1 MKRYYAG
8 IGSRETPE
16 EIIKIMIQ
24 IAESLGKKGVI
35 LRSGAAEGADTAFEV
50 GCDNVNGRKE
60 IYLPWRGFG
69 NSNSTLIVKDS
80 KAFELVE
87 KYHPGYLRLSQG
99 ALKLQARNSHQV
111 LGLDLNTPSDFIV
124 CYTPKGKGSGGT
136 GQALRIAKDYSIP
149 VFDCGL
155 YEDDLE
161 LLKKEYLNFLKDTF
175 KNALEKQKNQ
185 LES

>member
-24 IAESLGKKGVI
+24 IAESLGKMGII
-35 LRSGAAEGADTAFEV
+35 LRSGAAEGADDAFEI
-50 GCDNVNGRKE
+50 GCDNVNGKKE
-60 IYLPWRGFG
+60 IYLPWKGFG
-69 NSNSTLIVKDS
+69 NSKSTLIVKDP

-87 KYHPGYLRLSQG
+87 KYHPGFSRLSQG

-111 LGLDLNTPSDFIV
+111 LGLDLNTPSDFII

-155 YEDDLE
+155 YEDDLD
-161 LLKKEYLNFLKDTF
+161 LLKEEYIKFIKTTFESALKS
-175 KNALEKQKNQ
+175 E
-185 LES
+185 

>member
-8 IGSRETPE
+8 IGSRETPK

-69 NSNSTLIVKDS
+69 DSKSTLIVKDP

-87 KYHPGYLRLSQG
+87 KYHPGYSRLSQG

-111 LGLDLNTPSDFIV
+111 LGLDLNTPSDFII

-155 YEDDLE
+155 YEDDLNS
-161 LLKKEYLNFLKDTF
+161 LKKEYLKFIENVK
-175 KNALEKQKNQ
+175 KNAIKQK
-185 LES
+185 ERY